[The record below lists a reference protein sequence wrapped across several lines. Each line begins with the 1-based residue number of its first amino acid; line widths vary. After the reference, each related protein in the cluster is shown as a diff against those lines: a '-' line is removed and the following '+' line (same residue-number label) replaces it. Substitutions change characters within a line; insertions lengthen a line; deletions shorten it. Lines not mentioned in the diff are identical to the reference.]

1 MKLALVI
8 QSFLVVSLLF
18 AGVSLVQAETYTQ
31 NQPTDL
37 IIPCAYSTGEICS
50 NSGVCNISIQY
61 NNGSYLVNFQ
71 PTTNMN
77 NGDFKYSLDEND
89 TSVLG
94 DYNGKVYCI
103 DGSYNGTGF
112 FTYSITTNGNEKPT
126 AGVIVL
132 FTIIFLII
140 IIGLISLLMYTIF
153 HMIQWDF
160 DAKDLIYNV
169 SIYIATFAVY
179 ILSKE
184 YLGNAFI
191 NDILVWLVGVGAITT
206 IILPIIAFVM
216 SFIRGG
222 FESNEP
228 NNGNY

>member
-1 MKLALVI
+1 MNNNKY
-8 QSFLVVSLLF
+8 FLTFLIVSLFLI
-18 AGVSLVQAETYTQ
+18 GVSQVSATVYEQSTDA
-31 NQPTDL
+31 DL
-37 IIPCAYSTGEICS
+37 IIPCAYSTGQICS
-50 NSGVCNISIQY
+50 DAGVCNVSIQY

-71 PTTNMN
+71 PMTNMN
-77 NGDFKYSLDEND
+77 NGDFKYVLDIND

-94 DYNGKVYCI
+94 DYEGKVYCI
-103 DGSYNGTGF
+103 DGGYNGTGF
-112 FTYSITTNGNEKPT
+112 FDYSITTNGNEEPT

-140 IIGLISLLMYTIF
+140 IGGLISLLMYTIL

-160 DAKDLIYNV
+160 DGKDLVYNV
-169 SIYIATFAVY
+169 SLYIVTFAAY

-191 NDILVWLVGVGAITT
+191 NDILVWLISVGAITT

-222 FESNEP
+222 FESNQP
-228 NNGNY
+228 NGDY

>member
-1 MKLALVI
+1 MNNNKY
-8 QSFLVVSLLF
+8 FLTFLIVSLFLI
-18 AGVSLVQAETYTQ
+18 GVSQVSATIYEQSTDA
-31 NQPTDL
+31 DL

-50 NSGVCNISIQY
+50 TSGVCNVSIQY
-61 NNGSYLVNFQ
+61 NNGTYLVNFQ
-71 PTTNMN
+71 PMTNMD
-77 NGDFKYSLDEND
+77 NGDFKYSLDIND
-89 TSVLG
+89 TAVLG
-94 DYNGKVYCI
+94 DYDGKVYCI

-112 FTYSITTNGNEKPT
+112 FTYSVTTNGNELPT

-140 IIGLISLLMYTIF
+140 VGGLIGLLMFTIF

-160 DAKDLIYNV
+160 DGKDLVYNV
-169 SIYIATFAVY
+169 SLYLITFAAY

-191 NDILVWLVGVGAITT
+191 NEILLWLIGIGAITT

-222 FESNEP
+222 FESNQP
-228 NNGNY
+228 HGDY

>member
-1 MKLALVI
+1 MKLANHLSVLLI
-8 QSFLVVSLLF
+8 VSLFF
-18 AGVSLVQAETYTQ
+18 AGVSLVQAETHEQSTDV
-31 NQPTDL
+31 DL

-50 NSGVCNISIQY
+50 NAGICNVSIQH

-71 PTTNMN
+71 PMTNMN
-77 NGDFKYSLDEND
+77 NGDFKYSLNIND
-89 TSVLG
+89 TALSG

-132 FTIIFLII
+132 FTVIFLII
-140 IIGLISLLMYTIF
+140 IGGLISLLMYTVF

-169 SIYIATFAVY
+169 SLYLVTFATY

-191 NDILVWLVGVGAITT
+191 DDILVWLIGIGAITT
-206 IILPIIAFVM
+206 VFLPIIAFIM
-216 SFIRGG
+216 TFIRGG
-222 FESNEP
+222 LESNEP